1 MKTFILLTGKQ
12 WHDELFNQLKSSK
25 DQNWIRI
32 SNKEEFTLENL
43 TLIEPDKIFIPHWSN
58 IIIPEIFNRFE
69 CFVFHMTDLPF
80 GRGGSPLQNLI
91 KLGLRNTK
99 ISALKVGKGI
109 DDGPIYLKRDLSLEG
124 TALQIF
130 QRAAEVILEMIA
142 HIILYDPAPVPQSG
156 EVTLFK
162 RRTLEQSDI
171 TPIEGI
177 IELYD
182 HIRMLDCIGYPAAYL
197 ETHNFRF
204 EFSEVSK
211 EKSNE
216 LKAHVRIIKK

>member
-1 MKTFILLTGKQ
+1 
-12 WHDELFNQLKSSK
+12 
-25 DQNWIRI
+25 
-32 SNKEEFTLENL
+32 
-43 TLIEPDKIFIPHWSN
+43 
-58 IIIPEIFNRFE
+58 
-69 CFVFHMTDLPF
+69 
-80 GRGGSPLQNLI
+80 
-91 KLGLRNTK
+91 
-99 ISALKVGKGI
+99 
-109 DDGPIYLKRDLSLEG
+109 LEG